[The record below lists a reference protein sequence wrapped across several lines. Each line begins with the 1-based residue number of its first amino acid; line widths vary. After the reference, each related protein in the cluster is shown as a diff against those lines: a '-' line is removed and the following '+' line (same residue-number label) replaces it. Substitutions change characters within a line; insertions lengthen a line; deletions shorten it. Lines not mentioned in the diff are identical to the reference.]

1 MGSFADT
8 AGDRTRSNGV
18 SADQAG
24 GPVLFG
30 GADRD
35 NYASGA
41 IEISFYL
48 GPGTQMQQHDRQST
62 EFLLAMVDRSRH
74 GKKRTLGKLLIV
86 FLKKALQ
93 CDRNFTVILFNLN
106 NLTTSLPKLYLLI
119 TF

>member
-8 AGDRTRSNGV
+8 AGDRTCSNGV

-24 GPVLFG
+24 GPVLFS

-62 EFLLAMVDRSRH
+62 EFLLAIVDRSRH
-74 GKKRTLGKLLIV
+74 GKKKDFGQISYCV
-86 FLKKALQ
+86 LKKGSTGRSQ
-93 CDRNFTVILFNLN
+93 
-106 NLTTSLPKLYLLI
+106 LYSYI
-119 TF
+119 TQP